1 MHSDLQNDFDAL
13 VPGRSTAAGAS
24 RRTALG
30 VLLGAG
36 YAAAAAPVCR
46 ATVAPTVPMP
56 NAWSSQ
62 YACGVLAIVVNSG
75 LGGLAFFA
83 ARMAPEIGST

>member
-36 YAAAAAPVCR
+36 YAAAAAPV
-46 ATVAPTVPMP
+46 MKK
-56 NAWSSQ
+56 SS
-62 YACGVLAIVVNSG
+62 VL
-75 LGGLAFFA
+75 
-83 ARMAPEIGST
+83 T